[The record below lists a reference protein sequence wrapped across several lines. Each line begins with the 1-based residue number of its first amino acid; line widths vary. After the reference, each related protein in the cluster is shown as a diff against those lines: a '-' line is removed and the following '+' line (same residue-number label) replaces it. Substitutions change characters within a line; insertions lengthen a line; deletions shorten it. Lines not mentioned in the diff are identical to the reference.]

1 MLSKDP
7 LAGGIS
13 VPSLFLAKMFL
24 PGLINVISSFTC
36 PLIWQDL
43 NCVHYMTFGA
53 LHNAS
58 KASVVSSDTT
68 F

>member
-13 VPSLFLAKMFL
+13 VLSLFLAKMFL
-24 PGLINVISSFTC
+24 PGLINVISSFTS
-36 PLIWQDL
+36 PLIWLDL
-43 NCVHYMTFGA
+43 NCVHYLTIGA
-53 LHNAS
+53 LDNAS
-58 KASVVSSDTT
+58 KASDSSDTT